1 MDAREF
7 ERQVDGV
14 IRSVRNQL
22 DGGWARGARY
32 GKEGPCLVGAIDAV
46 TSWTIPGVRGQV
58 QRELVACLPRTYG
71 LIARVRPRLALALY
85 NDLGSQSRSRDLA
98 WRAQLEREV
107 EREALVIVA

>member
-22 DGGWARGARY
+22 
-32 GKEGPCLVGAIDAV
+32 
-46 TSWTIPGVRGQV
+46 
-58 QRELVACLPRTYG
+58 
-71 LIARVRPRLALALY
+71 
-85 NDLGSQSRSRDLA
+85 
-98 WRAQLEREV
+98 